1 MAFENIVSYRLA
13 IFAPSPIYPSSL
25 SNSRS
30 PVPNLSTPSQ
40 IRAGSRGRARWFVP
54 HWHHSVSLPRSS
66 VGSGTG
72 APVVGSGGCSIAFAL
87 GLSPAPVTTFP
98 APASSNAAC
107 GFPALRFPVAFLP
120 GFMWPIDWGALSAA
134 DSGPGIQRTVR
145 AARKATA
152 YSTSSSQIP
161 DARAVASDVAVS
173 SSRPNL

>member
-1 MAFENIVSYRLA
+1 MHSR
-13 IFAPSPIYPSSL
+13 IFDSALMI
-25 SNSRS
+25 
-30 PVPNLSTPSQ
+30 
-40 IRAGSRGRARWFVP
+40 FVP
-54 HWHHSVSLPRSS
+54 MRSCARAQEVCISRVEDWRASLRVRWLFRRFRSGPQSGSHGHVSSPRSS